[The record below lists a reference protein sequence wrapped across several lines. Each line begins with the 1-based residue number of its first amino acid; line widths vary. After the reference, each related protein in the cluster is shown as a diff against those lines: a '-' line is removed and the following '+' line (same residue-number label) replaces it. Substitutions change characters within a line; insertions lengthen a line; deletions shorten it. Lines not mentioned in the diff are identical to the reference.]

1 MNAPAAEPRDPKDP
15 KFRTFRAVSLGVYLV
30 VTVFFSLLIIFSVYR
45 SVLRMTP
52 DRLPVGQTQPEA
64 DCLRDAR
71 LLFGELET
79 QRKLQGD
86 QPDVAHSDQRFLQF
100 RVEWL
105 TRKRALES
113 RCGLESRKGV
123 KKAFDS
129 LDRVLDLYT
138 TASTQFSGGVGPALD
153 DFKKQVEPVTP

>member
-1 MNAPAAEPRDPKDP
+1 MNAPAADPKDP
-15 KFRTFRAVSLGVYLV
+15 RFRSFRAMLLGVYLV
-30 VTVFFSLLIIFSVYR
+30 FTIGFSLLIIFSVYR

-153 DFKKQVEPVTP
+153 DFKKQVDLVTP